1 MLWEIKTRDHSIPG
15 TAWGYKILSPRMDY
29 GTKPQAPYYWIDYKL
44 TDNYKKI
51 NMFWNKKKKN
61 DGGEVADTQKMGML
75 QRLAMRKL
83 EKMDPKEREKVMQ
96 KALSPENIAK
106 NKDKILET
114 MEQMKA
120 AGQMTDEQIRMAKEK
135 LGL

>member
-1 MLWEIKTRDHSIPG
+1 
-15 TAWGYKILSPRMDY
+15 
-29 GTKPQAPYYWIDYKL
+29 
-44 TDNYKKI
+44 
-51 NMFWNKKKKN
+51 MFWNKKKKN
-61 DGGEVADTQKMGML
+61 DDGEVANPQKMGML

-83 EKMDPKEREKVMQ
+83 EKMDPKEREIVMQ

-120 AGQMTDEQIRMAKEK
+120 SGQLSDEQMKMAKEK